1 MSVEV
6 YTATLKSSDA
16 DEVVLDVNDGDGAE
30 IGTVTISRDVWDE
43 LDPDVDTL
51 VIDVT
56 SVDELDDEEQYKTF
70 HDVSNRSVD
79 QGANGKGNA
88 GMSRNDCIQQAE
100 IVQQSDMYGQLERRC
115 ADNVGD
121 SALRRW
127 RKPYWENVATGQPHT
142 RKAFCFQDRQH

>member
-56 SVDELDDEEQYKTF
+56 SVDELDDEE
-70 HDVSNRSVD
+70 
-79 QGANGKGNA
+79 
-88 GMSRNDCIQQAE
+88 
-100 IVQQSDMYGQLERRC
+100 
-115 ADNVGD
+115 
-121 SALRRW
+121 
-127 RKPYWENVATGQPHT
+127 
-142 RKAFCFQDRQH
+142 